1 MKLSQIEY
9 PFKSGRFVDDNW
21 ETVITYGELR
31 VLVEVVRA
39 AKQVNEHWNQMGSD
53 GDTPVFQYDLYEA
66 LSKIEFGD
74 KDDAKIR

>member
-1 MKLSQIEY
+1 MKVDFSKIEY

-31 VLVEVVRA
+31 IFIEVVRA
-39 AKQVNEHWNQMGSD
+39 AKAYINCKDVAKNPEELWQEVH
-53 GDTPVFQYDLYEA
+53 EA